1 MQSEC
6 VDISWDGLE
15 HELRTLRAFLG
26 RRCNDSNEA
35 DDVVQETL
43 LRAARFRA
51 RLVDERNLRPWLLR
65 IAASVLRDH
74 VRRERRRPNLGDS
87 ENLLDALAGREG
99 EPGGWECGAL
109 LAIEG
114 QYVRRESLLDE
125 LERALSETDFEER
138 RALAGHYGTGLC
150 REVADPALAPQSPTR
165 RKELLYR
172 ARQKLHR
179 RLTTRVR
186 CALQETGRS
195 SCAPHAAASHV
206 RGRVAPASNPE
217 TGASCAQRV

>member
-6 VDISWDGLE
+6 VEVSWDGLDQE
-15 HELRTLRAFLG
+15 VRTLRAFLG
-26 RRCNDSNEA
+26 RRCNDANEA

-74 VRRERRRPNLGDS
+74 LRRERRRQRVRDS
-87 ENLLDALAGREG
+87 ETLLELLAGREG
-99 EPGGWECGAL
+99 EPGGCECGPL
-109 LAIEG
+109 FAIEG
-114 QYVRRESLLDE
+114 QYVQRESLLDE
-125 LERALSETDFEER
+125 LDCALAETGFEER
-138 RALAGHYGTGLC
+138 RALAGHYGAGMC
-150 REVADPALAPQSPTR
+150 REMADPALAPHSPAR

-186 CALQETGRS
+186 CVLPEGDAEPR
-195 SCAPHAAASHV
+195 AARRAADND
-206 RGRVAPASNPE
+206 RGRVAPANNPE
-217 TGASCAQRV
+217 TGARCAQRD